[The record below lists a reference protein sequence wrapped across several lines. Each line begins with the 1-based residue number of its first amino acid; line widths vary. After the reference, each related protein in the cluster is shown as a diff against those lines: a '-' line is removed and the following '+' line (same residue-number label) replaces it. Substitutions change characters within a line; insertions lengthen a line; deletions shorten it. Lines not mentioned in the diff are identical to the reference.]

1 MQTQDL
7 TPELREGHAKL
18 ARAVS
23 IAASYHRQQVRKGTT
38 IPYVSHLLQVA
49 GLVLEYGGD
58 LEQAAAGV
66 LHDALEDTDAN
77 PGDIVAAC
85 GGRVSAIVVECT
97 DTNDDGTADPTAK
110 APWAERKARHLGKLQ
125 SISTSAALVVACDKL
140 HNIRTQVADLHHN
153 NKTVEFN
160 APYEARK
167 AVQVEAI
174 VALQDKISERLY
186 ADLCDAHEEWEQLHE
201 LAFAA
206 EDNA

>member
-1 MQTQDL
+1 MQIQDL

-23 IAASYHRQQVRKGTT
+23 LACAYHRQQVRKGTT

-66 LHDALEDTDAN
+66 LHDALEDTDAD

-97 DTNDDGTADPTAK
+97 DTSDDGGGDSTTK
-110 APWAERKARHLGKLQ
+110 APWAERKARHLRQLQ
-125 SISTSAALVVACDKL
+125 SCSPSSALVIACDKL
-140 HNIRTQVADLHHN
+140 HNIRTQIADLYHLGG
-153 NKTVEFN
+153 TVEFN

-167 AVQVEAI
+167 TVQLEAI
-174 VALQDKISERLY
+174 AALQLKLSERLY
-186 ADLCDAHEEWEQLHE
+186 DDLCDAHEEWEQLHE
-201 LAFAA
+201 RALAA
-206 EDNA
+206 EDDT